1 MTVET
6 FSMVMNG
13 IFNSTLIYCLPVYGN
28 VWLQG
33 DQRFRYRSFK
43 KDDLRRLQVLQNRA
57 LRLLTNLPSHTSTEV
72 LVKSSGQLSVHQ
84 LTAYHSLV
92 SLHKVV
98 VSGKPDY
105 LAKKLVLKRP
115 EEGRIFPHRQEYT
128 LPVTG
133 RLTTTRGGYCH
144 RSARIYNTMPLHIRA
159 CMSTTKFKKLAKN
172 WVKENIAIKP

>member
-1 MTVET
+1 MDNFVGLIPKLVKRIGLLKRLKKFMTIET

-57 LRLLTNLPSHTSTEV
+57 HRLLTNLPSHTSTEV
-72 LVKSSGQLSVHQ
+72 LVKASGQLSVHQ

-98 VSGKPDY
+98 P
-105 LAKKLVLKRP
+105 
-115 EEGRIFPHRQEYT
+115 
-128 LPVTG
+128 
-133 RLTTTRGGYCH
+133 
-144 RSARIYNTMPLHIRA
+144 YNP
-159 CMSTTKFKKLAKN
+159 S
-172 WVKENIAIKP
+172 